1 MNEEGLDRFLE
12 SYLLRERISG
22 WIEERNF
29 ATELRDF
36 LCEKISCDS
45 SKIHEIDVITWEEKY
60 CSIMNVE
67 RDLVKCSILP
77 PYEEEDIIS
86 GILTDEMKQC
96 SDKILLISTTDQP
109 DNIWILYN
117 EAVERGA
124 KAVVFYDYYP
134 WRRRRIVISG
144 KWSYGFNDPIEVS
157 IPAVHIPLEYYPFM
171 KRYIGRRIELHIAS
185 SVRSSKGY
193 NVEVVKEGSRG
204 EVVVSAHH
212 DAWLKGFRDN
222 AVGVLTLI
230 RLAEMI
236 RKKSIRNKIKI
247 ISFTA
252 EEFGDPRNPAWYW
265 AYGSRVYLDRIPEED
280 FVRNRSLGLVLD
292 VAYKEPLKISFTVPD
307 IAYSFK
313 DAISLESYVEGF
325 GHVYMDSISF
335 IRRGVPALTLH
346 NFSTDIYPV
355 YHTDLDIPS
364 DSWRGFI
371 ERFSKNILKAIDHYN
386 PREHLRITLFI
397 EEIQRNLIR
406 ELKDPLMKILERLSD
421 DEVIY
426 KFYMYFSRLFLK
438 PIALEGYRKL
448 YSDLSLVSY
457 PDLASMIYRGL
468 ISQKITIAG
477 EEKIIDPTDKIS
489 RENLVRENLL
499 LLEELERNIF
509 K

>member
-1 MNEEGLDRFLE
+1 
-12 SYLLRERISG
+12 
-22 WIEERNF
+22 
-29 ATELRDF
+29 
-36 LCEKISCDS
+36 
-45 SKIHEIDVITWEEKY
+45 
-60 CSIMNVE
+60 
-67 RDLVKCSILP
+67 
-77 PYEEEDIIS
+77 
-86 GILTDEMKQC
+86 
-96 SDKILLISTTDQP
+96 
-109 DNIWILYN
+109 
-117 EAVERGA
+117 
-124 KAVVFYDYYP
+124 
-134 WRRRRIVISG
+134 
-144 KWSYGFNDPIEVS
+144 
-157 IPAVHIPLEYYPFM
+157 
-171 KRYIGRRIELHIAS
+171 
-185 SVRSSKGY
+185 
-193 NVEVVKEGSRG
+193 
-204 EVVVSAHH
+204 
-212 DAWLKGFRDN
+212 
-222 AVGVLTLI
+222 
-230 RLAEMI
+230 
-236 RKKSIRNKIKI
+236 
-247 ISFTA
+247 
-252 EEFGDPRNPAWYW
+252 
-265 AYGSRVYLDRIPEED
+265 
-280 FVRNRSLGLVLD
+280 
-292 VAYKEPLKISFTVPD
+292 
-307 IAYSFK
+307 
-313 DAISLESYVEGF
+313 
-325 GHVYMDSISF
+325 
-335 IRRGVPALTLH
+335 GVPALTLH

-421 DEVIY
+421 DEDIY